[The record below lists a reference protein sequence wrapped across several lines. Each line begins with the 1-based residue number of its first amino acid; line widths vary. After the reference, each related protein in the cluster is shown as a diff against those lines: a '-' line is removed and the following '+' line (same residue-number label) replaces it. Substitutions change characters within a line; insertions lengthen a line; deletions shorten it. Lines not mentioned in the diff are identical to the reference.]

1 MASSAPPQPITPA
14 DFGKLEVRVGR
25 VLAVEH
31 LPNPRFTTHKLTV
44 DFGPEIGRKVSGA
57 RLIRYSDEQLIGRLI
72 LGVLNLPR
80 KQIGGMMSEFLTL
93 GVPDA
98 EGECVLILPDSD
110 AAVLGGRLY

>member
-1 MASSAPPQPITPA
+1 MAAPGPSQPITPE
-14 DFGKLEVRVGR
+14 DFAKLDVRVGR

-31 LPNPRFTTHKLTV
+31 LPNPRYTTHKLTV
-44 DFGPEIGRKVSGA
+44 DFGPEIARKVSGA
-57 RLIRYSDEQLIGRLI
+57 RLIRYGDEQLIGRLI

-98 EGECVLILPDSD
+98 AGECVLIGPDSD

>member
-1 MASSAPPQPITPA
+1 MVPSGPSQPVTPEEFA
-14 DFGKLEVRVGR
+14 KLDVRVGR
-25 VLAVEH
+25 VLAVDR
-31 LPNPRFTTHKLTV
+31 LPNPRYTTHKLTV

-57 RLIRYSDEQLIGRLI
+57 RLIRYGDEQLIGRLI

-98 EGECVLILPDSD
+98 SGECVLILPDSA
-110 AAVLGGRLY
+110 AAVLGGKLY